1 MGLGTQKYH
10 FLSYKMLIW
19 AKIPLCVPPY
29 LQPNIPKRIKE
40 KKKKKEEEREWKL
53 IDWRGSDKNRKD

>member
-29 LQPNIPKRIKE
+29 LQPNIPKRIK
-40 KKKKKEEEREWKL
+40 KKEKEKRRRERMEVDRL
-53 IDWRGSDKNRKD
+53 ERIR